1 VAERPTATETITLMV
16 MQGTAGAI
24 RRIHVRRTWIRRA
37 LSAAAVLA
45 AVMMGVSVD
54 YVRVRM
60 QLLELD
66 TLRGESAA
74 QRSEIDAYASQVE
87 EIARKL
93 AHVDRLER
101 KLRVITSLDP
111 ADPLPLPGIGGT
123 EGEDLRPDGAWL
135 SRAARHKR
143 MLESFGKLSEAAGT
157 QAQTLEQLLAHLEA
171 NSAKLLAT
179 PSVAPTKGW
188 VTSTFGYRTSPFT
201 GNREFHRGLDIAGRR
216 GTPVV
221 ASAAGVVTVAGAD
234 GGLGKAVHVRHDYGV
249 VTKYGHL
256 HEVAVK
262 PGERVKRG
270 QKLGSMGSSGRS
282 TGPHLHYQVE
292 VNRKPVNPQDYI
304 LE

>member
-1 VAERPTATETITLMV
+1 MV
-16 MQGTAGAI
+16 MQGTAGSI
-24 RRIHVRRTWIRRA
+24 RRIHLRRSWIRRA
-37 LSAAAVLA
+37 LYGAAVVF
-45 AVMMGVSVD
+45 AVLLGVSID

-60 QLLELD
+60 ELVELD
-66 TLRGESAA
+66 DLRGESAE
-74 QRSEIDAYASQVE
+74 QRSEIEAYASQVD
-87 EIARKL
+87 EIAKKL

-123 EGEDLRPDGAWL
+123 DDEDLRADGAWL
-135 SRAARHKR
+135 SRTTRHR
-143 MLESFGKLSEAAGT
+143 RLMDSFGKLSEAAGT

-201 GNREFHRGLDIAGRR
+201 GNREFHRGLDIAGRL

-221 ASAAGVVTVAGAD
+221 ASAAGVVAFAGND
-234 GGLGKAVHVRHDYGV
+234 RGLGKSVYIRHDYGV

-256 HEVAVK
+256 SDIAVK
-262 PGERVKRG
+262 AGESVKRG
-270 QKLGSMGSSGRS
+270 QKLGTMGSTGRS

-292 VNRKPVNPQDYI
+292 VNQKPVNPQDYI